1 MGLRVSAG
9 KAGRRRRM
17 TTKLAVPGALGVAA
31 LIATPWSNPGASTSM
46 ATALT
51 AASSP
56 ACYDMVSIA
65 IGGRNDVPVDG
76 ANQFVTAPD
85 GTVLPASMSG
95 DYSSHWFTPIID
107 APKGAVGTDSY
118 ASMYIQYPANMSSY
132 EDAVNAGVANT
143 ETVIRSIQ
151 ARRARTRKFS
161 IVGYSEGADVA
172 RRVAMEVGNQTP
184 AATAPTPSSTR
195 NPSSASSSWPTR
207 DAPRARASSPVRRTR
222 TAIPTDSTSH
232 TRPARTVPPV
242 PVRCRARRA
251 ASAR

>member
-1 MGLRVSAG
+1 MA
-9 KAGRRRRM
+9 
-17 TTKLAVPGALGVAA
+17 TNLAVPGALGVAA
-31 LIATPWSNPGASTSM
+31 LIAAPWSNPGAPTSM

-65 IGGRNDVPVDG
+65 IGGRNDVPVNG
-76 ANQFVTAPD
+76 THQFVTAPD

-151 ARRARTRKFS
+151 ASCPDTKFS

-184 AATAPTPSSTR
+184 G
-195 NPSSASSSWPTR
+195 
-207 DAPRARASSPVRRTR
+207 RRR
-222 TAIPTDSTSH
+222 LLCH
-232 TRPARTVPPV
+232 RRPEL
-242 PVRCRARRA
+242 RRRRRHPGRRGA
-251 ASAR
+251 YRG